1 MKTKLKV
8 SRIGWIPRD
17 SDIQNVI
24 IPNPSGLHLSLRMVY
39 VDMRSKEYWADCS
52 WPPRKVRVTVEEI

>member
-8 SRIGWIPRD
+8 SRTGWVARNVERHEILYVSMTDMIGLDHVYENRD
-17 SDIQNVI
+17 SKSDWA
-24 IPNPSGLHLSLRMVY
+24 SL
-39 VDMRSKEYWADCS
+39 C